1 MIPKSILIASA
12 AVSVLVL
19 AALFLIHPAP
29 EPEDRPLIG
38 TVTRV
43 VDGDT
48 FDVVGV
54 GRIRLADVDCPE
66 QRGAQGKAATE
77 YARNQL
83 EGRKVELK
91 ITDHDK
97 YDRTVAH
104 VYLLSPTGQK
114 GAHFNKMIVAAGHAV
129 IKDYPDTTSPGEWC
143 PDLLCRYPVVPYVPG
158 ERMYELPDGYGKAR
172 AELGG

>member
-1 MIPKSILIASA
+1 MIPRSILIASA
-12 AVSVLVL
+12 AIFLLAL

-29 EPEDRPLIG
+29 DLEDRPVTG

-48 FDVVGV
+48 FDVVDV

-66 QRGAQGKAATE
+66 QKGAQGRAATE

-83 EGRKVELK
+83 EGRKVELA
-91 ITDHDK
+91 ITGHDK

-129 IKDYPDTTSPGEWC
+129 IKDYPDTTSPDEWC
-143 PDLLCRYPVVPYVPG
+143 PDLLRRYPVVPYVPG
-158 ERMYELPDGYGKAR
+158 ERMYELPDGYGKAL